1 MLPRPFGE
9 RAGERGTREETS
21 VLRDAPTPA
30 LPPRGEG
37 GIRGK
42 PADLGRQHMGRG
54 CLVFVGA
61 SLLAMGVGLEGLC
74 GQVHGVCVPELQ
86 PSHKD

>member
-1 MLPRPFGE
+1 
-9 RAGERGTREETS
+9 
-21 VLRDAPTPA
+21 
-30 LPPRGEG
+30 
-37 GIRGK
+37 
-42 PADLGRQHMGRG
+42 MGRG

-86 PSHKD
+86 PLHKDRYLILIAICYMLVPPP